1 MTFYEFS
8 CFRNGTLEADRTQWN
23 HTGAVM
29 AMLFN
34 INKGK
39 GQSAKSALDFNPYGQ
54 GMASPENNKPL
65 SAEDIKSLADEMK
78 LHGR

>member
-1 MTFYEFS
+1 
-8 CFRNGTLEADRTQWN
+8 
-23 HTGAVM
+23 M